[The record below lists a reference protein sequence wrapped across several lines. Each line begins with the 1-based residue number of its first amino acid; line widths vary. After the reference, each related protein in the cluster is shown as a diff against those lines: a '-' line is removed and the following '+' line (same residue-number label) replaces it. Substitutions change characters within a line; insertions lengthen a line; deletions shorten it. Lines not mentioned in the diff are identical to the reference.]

1 VAVSAVSYHRATMSG
16 AVASLPA
23 DDVRALM
30 RLAGE
35 LRELGD
41 DPPRWRRHLLASLET
56 LCGTRAGLTGEIA
69 VIGDPG
75 GRAGLDVVHHELHG
89 VSPHEEQRFEDEV
102 IWNTHGPNDA
112 ISGTWAHYQHKFTA
126 SRHQLVDDLVWYQST
141 VANEHFRPF
150 DCGDFIVSMVP
161 LPALRAMTSIKLFRA
176 WDDPPFTERER
187 LLVELVAD
195 ELARDWIE
203 PEAAPA
209 GRAMSPRMRQVLAL
223 LSAGASEKEVAAALA
238 LSTHTVHDYV
248 KQLHRAFGARSRSE
262 LLARTA
268 RPRRLRTK
276 LVRGGGWDPDGL
288 RPDGGAR
295 RSR

>member
-1 VAVSAVSYHRATMSG
+1 MAA
-16 AVASLPA
+16 ASLPA

-30 RLAGE
+30 RLVGE

-41 DPPRWRRHLLASLET
+41 EPPRWRRHLLASLET

-75 GRAGLDVVHHELHG
+75 ARAGLDVVQHEVHG
-89 VSPHEEQRFEDEV
+89 VSPHEEQRFEEEV

-112 ISGTWAHYQHKFTA
+112 ISGTWAHYQRSFIA
-126 SRHQLVDDLVWYQST
+126 SRRQLVNDRVWYRST
-141 VANEHFRPF
+141 VANEHFRPL

-161 LPALRAMTSIKLFRA
+161 LPALRAMSAIKLFRA
-176 WDDPPFTERER
+176 WDDRPFTERER

-203 PEAAPA
+203 PEPTPAGA
-209 GRAMSPRMRQVLAL
+209 GRAMSPRMGQVLAL
-223 LSAGASEKEVAAALA
+223 LLAGASEKEVAAALV

-248 KQLHRAFGARSRSE
+248 KQLHRAFGVRSRSE
-262 LLARTA
+262 LLARSA
-268 RPRRLRTK
+268 RPRRLRTQ
-276 LVRGGGWDPDGL
+276 LVCGGGWEPGDGL
-288 RPDGGAR
+288 APRGGAR
-295 RSR
+295 QSR

>member
-1 VAVSAVSYHRATMSG
+1 MSG
-16 AVASLPA
+16 AAASLPA

-30 RLAGE
+30 RLVGE

-41 DPPRWRRHLLASLET
+41 EPPRWRRHLLASLET

-69 VIGDPG
+69 VVGDPG
-75 GRAGLDVVHHELHG
+75 GRAGLDVVHREVHG
-89 VSPHEEQRFEDEV
+89 VSPDELPRFEDEV

-112 ISGTWAHYQHKFTA
+112 ISGTWAHYQRTFTA
-126 SRHQLVDDLVWYQST
+126 SRRQLVDDRRWYRST

-161 LPALRAMTSIKLFRA
+161 LPTLRAIASIKLFRA
-176 WDDPPFTERER
+176 WDDHAFAERER

-203 PEAAPA
+203 PEPAPA
-209 GRAMSPRMRQVLAL
+209 GAGPAMSPRMGQVLAL
-223 LSAGASEKEVAAALA
+223 LLAGASEKEVAAALV
-238 LSTHTVHDYV
+238 LSTHTVHDYI
-248 KQLHRAFGARSRSE
+248 KQLHRAFGVRSRSE

-268 RPRRLRTK
+268 RPRRLRTQ

-288 RPDGGAR
+288 RPGGGAR

>member
-1 VAVSAVSYHRATMSG
+1 MSG
-16 AVASLPA
+16 AASLQA

-30 RLAGE
+30 RLVGE

-41 DPPRWRRHLLASLET
+41 EPPRWRRHLLASLAR

-75 GRAGLDVVHHELHG
+75 GRAGLDVVHRELHG
-89 VSPHEEQRFEDEV
+89 VDPHEEQRFEDEV

-112 ISGTWAHYQHKFTA
+112 ISGTWANYQHRFTA
-126 SRHQLVDDLVWYQST
+126 SRRQLVDDRVWRRST

-150 DCGDFIVSMVP
+150 DCGDFIVSMLP
-161 LPALRAMTSIKLFRA
+161 LPALRAMSSIKLFRA
-176 WDDPPFTERER
+176 WGDRPFTERER

-203 PEAAPA
+203 PEVPA
-209 GRAMSPRMRQVLAL
+209 GVERAMSPRMRQVLAL
-223 LSAGASEKEVAAALA
+223 LLAGASEKEVAAALA

-248 KQLHRAFGARSRSE
+248 KQLHRTFGVRSRSE

-268 RPRRLRTK
+268 RPRRLRTQ
-276 LVRGGGWDPDGL
+276 LVGGGDREHGLPHPPGDPAAGQ
-288 RPDGGAR
+288 RGRAAR
-295 RSR
+295 R

>member
-1 VAVSAVSYHRATMSG
+1 MSG
-16 AVASLPA
+16 AAASLPA

-30 RLAGE
+30 RLVGE

-41 DPPRWRRHLLASLET
+41 EPPRWRRHLLASLET
-56 LCGTRAGLTGEIA
+56 LCGTRAGLAGEVAVTG
-69 VIGDPG
+69 DLG
-75 GRAGLDVVHHELHG
+75 GRAGLEVVHHEVHG
-89 VSPHEEQRFEDEV
+89 ISPHEEQRFEDEV

-112 ISGTWAHYQHKFTA
+112 ISGTWAQYQRKFTA
-126 SRHQLVDDLVWYQST
+126 SRRQLVGDRVWYRST
-141 VANEHFRPF
+141 VANEHFRPL
-150 DCGDFIVSMVP
+150 DCGDFIVSIVP
-161 LPALRAMTSIKLFRA
+161 LHALRALASIKLFRA
-176 WDDPPFTERER
+176 WDDRPFTERER

-209 GRAMSPRMRQVLAL
+209 SAGRAMSPRMRQVLAL
-223 LSAGASEKEVAAALA
+223 LSGGASEKEVAAALA

-268 RPRRLRTK
+268 RPRRLRTQ
-276 LVRGGGWDPDGL
+276 LVYGGDREPGERTAAAAASRG
-288 RPDGGAR
+288 
-295 RSR
+295 SRLP